1 MKKYIVL
8 IVLLNSFINASEF
21 SNESIYRVPI
31 TPELLEPGI
40 EHGAYEDFLRVIN
53 EINKDTGGK
62 IYFGDKNNSF
72 SQKYD
77 NLDIVPI
84 AQFTHSGK
92 DLDYGES
99 IKTPI
104 LKDKIYSLYDFM
116 ENPNKFLEPNESID
130 LKYAKMGSDK
140 RFYFGNGNKIK
151 DIIILDKNNSNNL
164 DKKDILYDINGVYKS
179 ISPRSL
185 YNLNPL
191 KITLDEYHNIIE
203 NKPKTDLQLLEF
215 LQNKLKTEM
224 NIDSHILNGELYT
237 EDKNG
242 FKHRVL
248 WDFEPLSIPNGYH
261 FTDKDSDQR
270 YRNEVLNSV
279 YVFSPIDVGGNI
291 AYTKD
296 LSIIIQNQK
305 DTQDSLAFIDNAT
318 IKGTV
323 DDFKKIFQEDPNSIK
338 LPLLIKNYLNDKN
351 TLTDAELE
359 AKYGNSV
366 ITSGDFQ
373 LAYENF
379 KNELG
384 TAIIEKENKEKLI
397 NSQKDALMVQ
407 KGELEN
413 KLPWD
418 YFKYTSSWYTDE
430 EKKKYFDSQTLEVQN
445 LLVEYKKL
453 DDEEKLLDLQKENLL
468 TEINETIPKKYG
480 FYNGEN
486 ATEEDKKY
494 ISKIIKDSDIL
505 IYKASKN
512 IEFRGK
518 GRVDGTIDLG
528 LGENYL
534 TIAEQFTGNYGTNI
548 TFGSNVVLKNIKAIK
563 IGSQM
568 GDGYGLSGKTSLS
581 IEIDPNKLDLEGYL
595 YKHALANTWSDT
607 NKIIF
612 SSSDPIYRYANDFGI
627 ELKISTLSKDNIIN
641 MGRPL
646 VYKANPLDY
655 DLSAEGSPK
664 TNELMEYKIPLY
676 SDSIAHNLNV
686 LEKTSN
692 EGHSLV
698 QVKVLDKIKR
708 LNDKE
713 NEVYKSIKDSGYL
726 GILSDTLSSSTK
738 KTIFSAE
745 EDLLEEK
752 KVVDFVNALVGKQ
765 SASDVID
772 NLGHFN
778 FNKEKKDVL
787 IQNIQDLRELPNV
800 KAFDGKVNTLKK
812 YQEFNYQEILNAID
826 KMKLDSLVLDNKIVD
841 ENINSKEGLEKET
854 AIKNKI
860 DELKAYYIANIEEQ
874 TNKLKEL
881 SPTNSNEIIKE
892 ADNLI
897 KVLDGLTNVDDGWWW
912 TSEDILIN
920 YVRNF
925 TIVKDRIQKLQ
936 NVKSSDLAAELV
948 KELEKLKYQ
957 WKENYSYKNLVENL
971 YFTKREEESL
981 RELKTLL
988 AEIYEKNIYS
998 EVNKISKNGLEV
1010 FTPLAFNPQNK
1021 PHAGVI
1027 SGRYSKD
1034 KFKGNI
1040 YTAYGVYEFSNDLN
1054 SSGFIVGGG
1063 SSNHKEV
1070 KNDTLK
1076 QLTTESKISGK
1087 RAYLGVFNNHHIN
1100 DNFSNIFGLGVQYS
1114 KYKVDRDFRNN
1125 YQRELYKGKLNTID
1139 LNVYAGGVFKY
1150 NLDDDLV
1157 FNTKAL
1163 LSYMLVHQGKVSE
1176 EKQPLS
1182 MNIDKKNFSYLDA
1195 SMGVGLAKMI
1205 YSDDSTSSISADV
1218 YGIYGIYGY
1227 NNDNLRARFDDSTTD
1242 FDILGNKYKRSSMKI
1257 ELEYNV
1263 LKTNG
1268 FDYGLS
1274 GNYITNANENNI
1286 AIKFK
1291 AGYKF

>member
-1 MKKYIVL
+1 MRKYIILV
-8 IVLLNSFINASEF
+8 IFLNSVLYSATQ
-21 SNESIYRVPI
+21 SNENLYRIP
-31 TPELLEPGI
+31 TSAELISPGI
-40 EHGAYEDFLRVIN
+40 EHGAYEDFIRIIS
-53 EINKDTGGK
+53 EINKDKNYLSQSSSGFSQRYDNVDFVPVAQFNSVGSDGVEK
-62 IYFGDKNNSF
+62 EIEYFGSKKDPVYKNQLFTIYDFDKNP
-72 SQKYD
+72 D
-77 NLDIVPI
+77 NFIKPEV
-84 AQFTHSGK
+84 AN
-92 DLDYGES
+92 DLSYVR
-99 IKTPI
+99 
-104 LKDKIYSLYDFM
+104 
-116 ENPNKFLEPNESID
+116 
-130 LKYAKMGSDK
+130 AGSEK
-140 RFYFGNGNKIK
+140 RFYFGNGNRVK
-151 DIIILDKNNSNNL
+151 DIIILDKNDFANI
-164 DKKDILYDINGVYKS
+164 DKKDILYNIDGVYKT
-179 ISPRSL
+179 ISPRNRN
-185 YNLNPL
+185 NLNPL
-191 KITLDEYHNIIE
+191 GITLDEYHNIIE
-203 NKPKTDLQLLEF
+203 KNTANDINVLNF
-215 LQNKLKTEM
+215 LKTKIKDAM
-224 NIDSHILNGELYT
+224 NIDTVLENGNLYT
-237 EDKNG
+237 VDEKGN
-242 FKHRVL
+242 KHRVL
-248 WDFEPLSIPNGYH
+248 WNFEPVSIPNEDH
-261 FTDKDSDQR
+261 FLDKDSNQR
-270 YRNEVLNSV
+270 YDNVVLNNV
-279 YVFSPIDVGGNI
+279 YIFSPIKVGGKITYKN
-291 AYTKD
+291 D
-296 LSIIIQNQK
+296 GSIIIENPNDAK
-305 DTQDSLAFIDNAT
+305 DTPTIAGWNKYDTLQDYELELAN
-318 IKGTV
+318 
-323 DDFKKIFQEDPNSIK
+323 DPNSWSIADK
-338 LPLLIKNYLNDKN
+338 FKTYINDKK
-351 TLTDAELE
+351 TLSEAEFN
-359 AKYGNSV
+359 AKYGDGLKN
-366 ITSGDFQ
+366 DP
-373 LAYENF
+373 NF
-379 KNELG
+379 KAAFEGYHADIKLAVDEK
-384 TAIIEKENKEKLI
+384 TIIDEQIKEIKNKKT
-397 NSQKDALMVQ
+397 N
-407 KGELEN
+407 LEN
-413 KLPWD
+413 NPNMPDD
-418 YFKYTSSWYTDE
+418 YYIYMSSWSDE
-430 EKKKYFDSQTLEVQN
+430 ATKQEYFNKQSTEAQKV
-445 LLVEYKKL
+445 LLEYKTL
-453 DDEEKLLDLQKENLL
+453 DDLYKPLDQKSSDLY
-468 TEINETIPKKYG
+468 TKITETIPKQYG
-480 FYNGEN
+480 FYTGWWVSDPSEN
-486 ATEEDKKY
+486 KY
-494 ISKIIKDSDIL
+494 ASLVLKDSEIA
-505 IYKASKN
+505 IKRISKN

-528 LGENYL
+528 SGENYL

-548 TFGSNVVLKNIKAIK
+548 TFGSDVVLKNIKAIK
-563 IGSQM
+563 VGGQVDAAK
-568 GDGYGLSGKTSLS
+568 GGHGLSGKTSLS
-581 IEIDPNKLDLEGYL
+581 IEVDPNKLDLEGYL
-595 YKHALANTWSDT
+595 YKHALRNTWSDT

-612 SSSDPIYRYANDFGI
+612 SNNNTNYNYASDFGI
-627 ELKISTLSKDNIIN
+627 ELKVSQISKDNIIN

-655 DLSAEGSPK
+655 DQSAAGAPK
-664 TNELMEYKIPLY
+664 VNELMDYKISLY
-676 SDSIAHNLNV
+676 SDSITHNLKV
-686 LEKTSN
+686 LKKTSN
-692 EGHSLV
+692 EGYSLV

-713 NEVYKSIKDSGYL
+713 NDVYKSIKNSGNL
-726 GILSDTLSSSTK
+726 GFLSNTVSSSTK

-745 EDLLEEK
+745 EDKEANKNTEVLVKSIVSEK
-752 KVVDFVNALVGKQ
+752 
-765 SASDVID
+765 SAQNIINELS
-772 NLGHFN
+772 HFD
-778 FNKEKKDVL
+778 FNKEKNDL
-787 IQNIQDLRELPNV
+787 MLSSINNLRELSNV
-800 KAFDGKVNTLKK
+800 KSFNEQVNNLAK
-812 YQEFNYQEILNAID
+812 YQNYDFSKLIKAID
-826 KMKLDSLVLDNKIVD
+826 DMNLDSLVSDGKIIDRNMATEDGVKAKIEEMKKYYND
-841 ENINSKEGLEKET
+841 NINAIYEELES
-854 AIKNKI
+854 
-860 DELKAYYIANIEEQ
+860 LKP
-874 TNKLKEL
+874 
-881 SPTNSNEIIKE
+881 SNS
-892 ADNLI
+892 D
-897 KVLDGLTNVDDGWWW
+897 
-912 TSEDILIN
+912 EDIKAMKDLRDSLSMLGYESTFWIPEPDKKLSD
-920 YVRNF
+920 YVQKY
-925 TIVKDRIQKLQ
+925 KDIKIKIQKIKGITNDDLV
-936 NVKSSDLAAELV
+936 NVLV
-948 KELEKLKYQ
+948 KELERL
-957 WKENYSYKNLVENL
+957 ENATNKNYAFKNLVENL

-1227 NNDNLRARFDDSTTD
+1227 NNDDLRARFNDSTTD